1 MKTASKVHDDWRHV
15 ATVEIVDNSD
25 ALQHVID
32 DHASCYRVQPAC
44 GCPGGCSWFNILVD
58 FGMADRQAAHAA
70 YAVLSAAQK
79 AACRG
84 ILLGYR
90 IIGAQYWDEL
100 ARILGHDGD
109 AAAPAQPSA
118 DASTQPSR
126 DRTRARAAST
136 PRASRPTKV
145 ASRSRAKK

>member
-1 MKTASKVHDDWRHV
+1 MNSPAKLHDDWRHV
-15 ATVEIVDNSD
+15 ATVEIADNSD

-32 DHASCYRVQPAC
+32 DHASCYRVQHAC
-44 GCPGGCSWFNILVD
+44 GCPDGCSGFNILVD

-90 IIGAQYWDEL
+90 IIGAQYWEEL

-109 AAAPAQPSA
+109 AVIPVQARADAAPTP
-118 DASTQPSR
+118 R
-126 DRTRARAAST
+126 DRVRTRLPSK
-136 PRASRPTKV
+136 PRVSSPTKV
-145 ASRSRAKK
+145 ASRGRTKK